1 MSFLQVHAATEPVAL
16 AASPS
21 PAREFFTHYAA
32 NTGAVIA
39 FGVFLLLVCAA
50 LFAPWLAPH
59 DPIEQFRNHLLTPPI
74 WTPQGNTLFLLGTDE
89 LGRDILSRLIHGAR
103 VSLAIGL
110 LSVVIS
116 LIPGVLLGLVA
127 AFQPR
132 LASPAIMRVMDILL
146 AIPGLLLAICI
157 ITILGPGLVNTMLA
171 VAFGALPG
179 YTRLA
184 RAAALAE
191 INKEYVIASRVAG
204 AGTLRLMLF
213 TVLPNCMPPLIVKA
227 TLSFS
232 SAVLETAA
240 LGFLGLGVQ
249 APTPEWGAML
259 SAARDYIDRAPWVV
273 TMPGLTILMSVLS
286 INLMGDGL
294 RDALDPKLK
303 RIIG

>member
-1 MSFLQVHAATEPVAL
+1 MTFLPTPAAT
-16 AASPS
+16 ASLSPPPS
-21 PAREFFTHYAA
+21 PAREFFTHYAD
-32 NTGAVIA
+32 NSGAVIA
-39 FGVFLLLVCAA
+39 FGVFLLLVIAA

-59 DPIEQFRNHLLTPPI
+59 DPIEQFRSHLLTPPV
-74 WTPQGNTLFLLGTDE
+74 WMPKGNPLFLLGTDE

-132 LASPAIMRVMDILL
+132 LVSPVIMRVMDVLL

-157 ITILGPGLVNTMLA
+157 IAILGPGLVNTMLA

-204 AGTLRLMLF
+204 AGTLRLMLL
-213 TVLPNCMPPLIVKA
+213 TVLPNCLPPLIVKA

-249 APTPEWGAML
+249 APTPEWGTML

-273 TMPGLTILMSVLS
+273 TMPGITILISVLS

-303 RIIG
+303 RIV

>member
-1 MSFLQVHAATEPVAL
+1 MNTQAL
-16 AASPS
+16 RTSVPS
-21 PAREFFTHYAA
+21 PIREFCAHYAD

-39 FGVFLLLVCAA
+39 FGVFTLLVIAA

-59 DPIEQFRNHLLTPPI
+59 DPIEQFRSHLLTPPV
-74 WTPQGNTLFLLGTDE
+74 WTPQGSPQFLLGTDA
-89 LGRDILSRLIHGAR
+89 LGRDLLSRLIYGAR

-110 LSVVIS
+110 LSVVLS

-132 LASPAIMRVMDILL
+132 IVSPVIMRTMDVLL
-146 AIPGLLLAICI
+146 ALPSLLLAIII
-157 ITILGPGLVNTMLA
+157 ITIIGPGLVNTMIA
-171 VAFGALPG
+171 VAFGALPA

-184 RAAALAE
+184 RAAALVE
-191 INKEYVIASRVAG
+191 MNKEYVTASRVAG
-204 AGTLRLMLF
+204 AGTLRLMLR

-227 TLSFS
+227 TLNFS

-249 APTPEWGAML
+249 APTPEWGSML

-273 TMPGLTILMSVLS
+273 TMPGITILISVLA

-303 RIIG
+303 RNL